1 MSALSVLTPQVD
13 ATAGPTAT
21 SAAELARRGQ
31 IHATAQ
37 KFEASFLTTVLQTMF
52 QSVSTAPPF
61 GGGEGED
68 MWKSFLAESMAKSMA
83 RRGGVGVAGSV
94 EREMLRLQGLSDA
107 PQAASVGAGPASTG
121 SASASAANGGA
132 ANGGAAK
139 ADPAFTSQTYPGL
152 AASAQKAA
160 SHPRWPAV
168 GEAGKGAA
176 KPGAAQKATVQ

>member
-1 MSALSVLTPQVD
+1 MSTLAVLTPQID
-13 ATAGPTAT
+13 ATAAPTAT

-107 PQAASVGAGPASTG
+107 PQAASGAASPAGTG
-121 SASASAANGGA
+121 SASAGA
-132 ANGGAAK
+132 ANSVAAK
-139 ADPAFTSQTYPGL
+139 AGPAFTSQTYPGL
-152 AASAQKAA
+152 AASAQKAVE
-160 SHPRWPAV
+160 HPRWPAV
-168 GEAGKGAA
+168 GASGKAA
-176 KPGAAQKATVQ
+176 TKPGAPQKATIQ